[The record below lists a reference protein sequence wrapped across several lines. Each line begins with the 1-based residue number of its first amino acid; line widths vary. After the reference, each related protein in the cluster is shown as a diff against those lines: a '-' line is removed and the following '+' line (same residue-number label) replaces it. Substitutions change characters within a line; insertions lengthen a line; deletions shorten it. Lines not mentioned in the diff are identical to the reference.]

1 MTRETARTWAEIS
14 LGNLEHNYRA
24 LRSCA
29 PDSKFLAT
37 VKANGYGHG
46 SVPVAK
52 RLVEL
57 GADYLA
63 VACLDEAAELRRAGI
78 AAPILV
84 LGYTQPELA
93 GEVVA
98 LDVTQ
103 TVFTPELAQALS
115 EAAGAAGKRAKIHLK
130 ADTGM
135 SRLGVLD
142 HDPQRAAADI
152 AALCA
157 LPHLEPEGIFKIH
170 LKVDTGMSR
179 LGVLDHCPERAAAE
193 IAALCALPHLEPEG
207 IFTHFANAD
216 GDEGYTML
224 QFTRFLDVLKELE
237 EKYGRAFEIRHCA
250 ASAAVLHYPCTH
262 MDMVRPGIALYG
274 HYPDPG
280 CEGLDGPGLK
290 PVMSL
295 FSRVAAVRDFP
306 AETPVSYG
314 CTASFGGEGGRT
326 AVLPIGYA
334 DGLHRTLSN
343 QGSVWLDGQPRP
355 IMGRVCMDLC
365 MIGLDGE
372 AEVRPGDVAEIFGER
387 LPVEGQ
393 AELAGTISYELLT
406 AVAPRVPRIYKDA

>member
-14 LGNLEHNYRA
+14 LGNLGHNYRA

-63 VACLDEAAELRRAGI
+63 VACLDEAVELRRAGI

-157 LPHLEPEGIFKIH
+157 LPHLEPEGIF
-170 LKVDTGMSR
+170 
-179 LGVLDHCPERAAAE
+179 
-193 IAALCALPHLEPEG
+193 
-207 IFTHFANAD
+207 THFANAD

-224 QFTRFLDVLKELE
+224 QFTRFLDVLEELE

-274 HYPDPG
+274 HYPDPA
-280 CEGLDGPGLK
+280 CEGLDGQGLK

>member
-14 LGNLEHNYRA
+14 LGNLGHNYRA

-78 AAPILV
+78 AAPILI

-142 HDPQRAAADI
+142 HDPQ
-152 AALCA
+152 
-157 LPHLEPEGIFKIH
+157 
-170 LKVDTGMSR
+170 
-179 LGVLDHCPERAAAE
+179 RAAAE

-274 HYPDPG
+274 HYPDPA

-314 CTASFGGEGGRT
+314 CTASFGGAGGRT

-372 AEVRPGDVAEIFGER
+372 AEVHPGDVAEIFGER

>member
-14 LGNLEHNYRA
+14 LGNLGHNYRA

-63 VACLDEAAELRRAGI
+63 VACLDEAVELRRAGI

-157 LPHLEPEGIFKIH
+157 LPHLEPEGIF
-170 LKVDTGMSR
+170 
-179 LGVLDHCPERAAAE
+179 
-193 IAALCALPHLEPEG
+193 
-207 IFTHFANAD
+207 THFANAD

-280 CEGLDGPGLK
+280 CEGLDGPGLR

-314 CTASFGGEGGRT
+314 CTASFGGAGGRT

-372 AEVRPGDVAEIFGER
+372 AEVHPGDVAEIFGER

>member
-78 AAPILV
+78 AAPILI

-157 LPHLEPEGIFKIH
+157 LPHLEPEGIF
-170 LKVDTGMSR
+170 
-179 LGVLDHCPERAAAE
+179 
-193 IAALCALPHLEPEG
+193 
-207 IFTHFANAD
+207 THFANAD
-216 GDEGYTML
+216 GDEAYTML

-274 HYPDPG
+274 HYPDPA
-280 CEGLDGPGLK
+280 CEGLDGQGLK

>member
-46 SVPVAK
+46 SAPVAK

-63 VACLDEAAELRRAGI
+63 VACLDEAVELRRAGI

-142 HDPQRAAADI
+142 HDPQ
-152 AALCA
+152 
-157 LPHLEPEGIFKIH
+157 
-170 LKVDTGMSR
+170 
-179 LGVLDHCPERAAAE
+179 RAAAE

-274 HYPDPG
+274 HYPDPA
-280 CEGLDGPGLK
+280 CEGLDGQGLK

-306 AETPVSYG
+306 ADTPGSYG
-314 CTASFGGEGGRT
+314 CTAAFGGEGGRT
-326 AVLPIGYA
+326 AGLPIGYA